1 MLDARVHEDY
11 AGALLP
17 RAVGYGAALLDYFF
31 RGRLDVDLVD
41 DGDGLRLVGTNAS
54 TDALDGGTLT
64 LYADGDDGLRR
75 PASESIA
82 VGRAGPGDA
91 LPAVPVTGPA
101 GAERF
106 VAVYTGTLGEE
117 RPVGAFPGAVIGK
130 VLGGARVEEVRAVR
144 ERPAELV
151 GADQLREI
159 RRQRS
164 LPGRNSFLRHTFG
177 LR

>member
-1 MLDARVHEDY
+1 
-11 AGALLP
+11 
-17 RAVGYGAALLDYFF
+17 
-31 RGRLDVDLVD
+31 
-41 DGDGLRLVGTNAS
+41 GLRLVGTNAS

-130 VLGGARVEEVRAVR
+130 VLGGARVEEVFLDGGDTPPRWKLRTPKGVFLLT
-144 ERPAELV
+144 PAD
-151 GADQLREI
+151 GASPLTADDFEALRWGDGQDQLRSEEHTSEL
-159 RRQRS
+159 QS
-164 LPGRNSFLRHTFG
+164 LRH
-177 LR
+177 LVCRLLL